1 MAQQKRPTAQKK
13 RRTSVRSGDGLSDK
27 MKRMIISHKLR
38 SVLAVVFVISFV
50 TIGVYLLRNGFAD
63 DGTTITVASWNAKI
77 DNNNNIAK
85 EVKTIL
91 GKSNVVG
98 LQEVHTA
105 TQRDNIQ
112 KLIQSNA
119 YAVSPKAHTNND
131 SKAGVESYAIVWRQK
146 EFTRVKEGTVGP
158 VAQDVDGLRPRF
170 ITWVKLRQNATA
182 KQFYVV
188 NTHMVK
194 DVELNGQLNTAKNRQ
209 DNVAAYAGHMQ
220 KLVELV
226 ARLKKD
232 NMPIFVTGDFAVNYR
247 KDTGKVATFPRAAL
261 GALGVKSNWQL
272 TNMKGIATDAKT
284 FGASTRLID
293 YVFTWKAQPMST
305 SIGSSS
311 HGSDHYPVYFRAD
324 LASPTG
330 TTNL

>member
-1 MAQQKRPTAQKK
+1 MAQQKRPSPKK
-13 RRTSVRSGDGLSDK
+13 KQHTVIRSGDGLSDK

-38 SVLAVVFVISFV
+38 AVLAGVFIIAFV
-50 TIGVYLLRNGFAD
+50 AVGTYLIRNGFAD

-77 DNNNNIAK
+77 DNKNNIAK

-105 TQRDNIQ
+105 AQRDNIQ

-119 YAVSPKAHTNND
+119 YAVSPKAHANND

-146 EFTRVKEGTVGP
+146 EFTRVKEGTLGP
-158 VAQDVDGLRPRF
+158 VAQNVDGLRPRY
-170 ITWVKLRQNATA
+170 ITWVKLRQNTTS

-194 DVELNGQLNTAKNRQ
+194 DVEVNGHVNTAKNRQ

-226 ARLKKD
+226 TTLQRD
-232 NMPIFVTGDFAVNYR
+232 NVPIFVTGDFAANYR
-247 KDTGKVATFPRAAL
+247 KDNGTVAMFPRAAL
-261 GALGVKSNWQL
+261 GAIGLKSNWQL
-272 TNMKGIATDAKT
+272 TNLSGITKDART
-284 FGASTRLID
+284 YGASTRLID
-293 YVFTWKAQPMST
+293 YVFAWKVKPISNA
-305 SIGSSS
+305 IGGSS

-324 LASPTG
+324 LVTSG
-330 TTNL
+330 TSTL

>member
-1 MAQQKRPTAQKK
+1 MAQKK
-13 RRTSVRSGDGLSDK
+13 RSTTKKKQRTAVRSGDGLSDR

-38 SVLAVVFVISFV
+38 TVLAVVFVIAFV
-50 TIGVYLLRNGFAD
+50 AVGTYLIRNGFAD
-63 DGTTITVASWNAKI
+63 DGTTITVATWNAKI
-77 DNNNNIAK
+77 DNKNNIAK

-105 TQRDNIQ
+105 AQRDNIQ

-158 VAQDVDGLRPRF
+158 VAENVDGLRPRF
-170 ITWVKLRQNATA
+170 IAWVKLRQNTTN

-194 DVELNGQLNTAKNRQ
+194 DVEINGRLNTAKNRQ
-209 DNVAAYAGHMQ
+209 DNVAAYMGHMQ

-226 ARLKKD
+226 AKLQKD
-232 NMPIFVTGDFAVNYR
+232 NVPIFVTGDFAVNYR
-247 KDTGKVATFPRAAL
+247 KDTGKIATFPRAAF
-261 GALGVKSNWQL
+261 GVVGVKSNWQL
-272 TNMKGIATDAKT
+272 TNMKGITSSAKT
-284 FGASTRLID
+284 YGASTRLID
-293 YVFTWKAQPMST
+293 YVFAWKVKPISN
-305 SIGSSS
+305 SIGGSQ

-324 LASPTG
+324 LVVPG
-330 TTNL
+330 TSTL